1 MFSVPF
7 KCLNLKNI
15 YLDIRD
21 TASVASF
28 CERSIGSK
36 CKPSGLYVDTRV
48 TVVSED
54 DTLVLGE
61 PRLCKQEAPALS
73 LLLSAFP
80 STGWNRP
87 TLA

>member
-15 YLDIRD
+15 YLDICD
-21 TASVASF
+21 TASMASF

-36 CKPSGLYVDTRV
+36 CKLPGLSVGTGV
-48 TVVSED
+48 TVAYED
-54 DTLVLGE
+54 DTLALGE
-61 PRLCKQEAPALS
+61 PRLCTQEAPALS
-73 LLLSAFP
+73 LLLYAFP
-80 STGWNRP
+80 STGWTRP

>member
-36 CKPSGLYVDTRV
+36 CKPLGL
-48 TVVSED
+48 
-54 DTLVLGE
+54 
-61 PRLCKQEAPALS
+61 
-73 LLLSAFP
+73 
-80 STGWNRP
+80 
-87 TLA
+87 